1 MQFAHFVPF
10 LLFNLPLLLAAP
22 LSDDNSTFAYEQL
35 TFTFAGGPATY
46 TLTFLAD
53 GNTYPTNNDLSINLI
68 APGTFPA
75 FYECNFYTNT
85 ASTLVL
91 TGTSAAGSDIAV
103 GPPQPVTGVA
113 CMPTGANGAC
123 LPVYAT
129 CEWSGTQGT
138 FQGTCCSGYC
148 AATKC
153 RPTS

>member
-1 MQFAHFVPF
+1 MQLT
-10 LLFNLPLLLAAP
+10 LLSLFSLLNLPLLLASP
-22 LSDDNSTFAYEQL
+22 INNDTTPFSYEQL

-46 TLTFLAD
+46 TLTFPAD
-53 GNTYPTNNDLSINLI
+53 GNTYPTNNDLSVNLI

-75 FYECNFYTNT
+75 FYECTFYTNT

-103 GPPQPVTGVA
+103 GPPQPIAGVA
-113 CMPTGANGAC
+113 CMPTGADGAC
-123 LPVYAT
+123 LPDYVT